1 MKNIDLELTGLER
14 SRKSSLEI
22 SADLTDS
29 LVRLRMERLG
39 IRKINKNTVKKL
51 REDLFK

>member
-1 MKNIDLELTGLER
+1 MKNIDLELESLKR
-14 SRKSSLEI
+14 SRKNSLEI

-51 REDLFK
+51 REDLFR